1 MPERIPTTGACE
13 AFICVLGFFL
23 VHRGSL
29 ASFQQKMIR
38 CGLLSPNSTLYSD
51 YAMEKTY
58 VVVDTNT
65 FLHFVGFDQIGWDD
79 LFPGQMVALVIC
91 PQVIRELN
99 RHKDTPRNPKMRDRA
114 TNALRKIQGWADS
127 ESPVSL
133 KDSVEVQFRIYD
145 ASIDFAAF
153 RLVREVDD
161 DHIIAVL
168 IEMQSEL
175 PSNPVVLLSKDI
187 GLKLKARAQGFSVVS
202 LPDSAS
208 LPEEILPSEKKIKE
222 LENQVKELQNIR
234 PKLRLTFA
242 DGSSKVSLEFQR
254 TVELSEANI
263 AGSVAAI
270 RNKYPKL
277 VEQKLADKADAVF
290 PVLQGLARMN
300 FELLQLTPKKIDEY
314 NRSLDEFFSDYEQ
327 YLKDVRSFCEW
338 ERRTATL
345 KIFLTNEGTC
355 PADDIDIFMHFPDG
369 FKLFDEDDY
378 LEPPKEPKAP
388 SKPRSALD
396 QLTSPVFVGGMGSIY
411 HNHNLDLLARLPA
424 GPSNVGSPK
433 IKRTNSYDVAVKVK
447 KAKHGLIVE
456 LDAMYLTFDSF
467 STVQNFKIDY
477 SIHASNL
484 PKHFEGSLNVA
495 A

>member
-1 MPERIPTTGACE
+1 
-13 AFICVLGFFL
+13 
-23 VHRGSL
+23 
-29 ASFQQKMIR
+29 
-38 CGLLSPNSTLYSD
+38 
-51 YAMEKTY
+51 MEKTY

-65 FLHFVGFDQIGWDD
+65 FLHFIGFDQIGWGE
-79 LFPGQMVALVIC
+79 LFPGQIVILVIC

-114 TNALRKIQGWADS
+114 TNALRKIEGWAYS

-145 ASIDFAAF
+145 ASIDFATF
-153 RLVREVDD
+153 NLVREVDD

-187 GLKLKARAQGFSVVS
+187 GLKLKAKAQGFSVVS

-208 LPEEILPSEKKIKE
+208 LPEEVLPSEKKIKE

-234 PKLRLTFA
+234 PRLRLSFA
-242 DGSSKVSLEFQR
+242 DGSSKVSLEFQE
-254 TVELSEANI
+254 TTELSEENI
-263 AGSVAAI
+263 ANSMSAI

-277 VEQKLADKADAVF
+277 VEKKFQDKAVAVS
-290 PVLQGLARMN
+290 PILQSLVTVS
-300 FELLQLTPKKIDEY
+300 FELGLLTPEKIAEY
-314 NRSLDEFFSDYEQ
+314 NRSLDEFFSEYEQ
-327 YLKDVRSFCEW
+327 YLKDVRLFCEW

-345 KIFLTNEGTC
+345 KILLINEGTC

-369 FKLFDEDDY
+369 FKLFDEGDY
-378 LEPPKEPKAP
+378 LKPPKEPKAP
-388 SKPRSALD
+388 LKPRSALD
-396 QLTSPVFVGGMGSIY
+396 QLTSPVFLGGMDSIY
-411 HNHNLDLLARLPA
+411 RNTSLDLLARLPV

-433 IKRTNSYDVAVKVK
+433 IKRTNSYDVTVKVK
-447 KAKHGLIVE
+447 KAKHGLKEE
-456 LDAMYLTFDSF
+456 LDAMYLTFDSL
-467 STVQNFKIDY
+467 STMQNFRIDY

-484 PKHFEGSLNVA
+484 PKHIEGSLNVVV
-495 A
+495 